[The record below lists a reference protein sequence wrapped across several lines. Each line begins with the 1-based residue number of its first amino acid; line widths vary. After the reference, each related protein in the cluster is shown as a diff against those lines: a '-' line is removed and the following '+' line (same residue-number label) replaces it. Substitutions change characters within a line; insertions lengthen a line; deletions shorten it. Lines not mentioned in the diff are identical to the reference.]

1 MALEHTHTSFTVSD
15 IERSIRFYIEALGM
29 TAGRRWERTGPEIA
43 AIVGVEGA
51 RLKMATVHL
60 GNFTLELIQYAGGG
74 APRIN
79 PRINQPGTA
88 HIGFRV
94 ADIEGMCERL
104 RSLGVRFYG
113 TPASLPPPGSP
124 PGTVPPPGAR
134 AVYLADPDGITVEIT
149 QTL

>member
-1 MALEHTHTSFTVSD
+1 MLLEHTHTSFTVSD
-15 IERSIRFYIEALGM
+15 IDRSVRFYTETLGM
-29 TAGRRWERTGPEIA
+29 TAGRRWERIGPEIA
-43 AIVGVEGA
+43 AIVGVDGA

-60 GNFTLELIQYAGGG
+60 GDFTLELIQYAGGG
-74 APRIN
+74 AAPIN
-79 PRINQPGTA
+79 PKINQPGTA

-94 ADIEGMCERL
+94 ADLDAACLRL

-124 PGTVPPPGAR
+124 PGRLPPPGAR